1 MLSQKSIPGNH
12 LVVYVDNDF
21 DDDDDG
27 DTYDFG
33 VVVIIIGMM
42 MMLMIIMVTMFDLE
56 SVGAY
61 QHFNW
66 RSCRQFARRKNARNV
81 RTAHFQRKMRAG
93 HIFKW
98 SRFSKLLWLRAL
110 ESPGHLYGPRQ
121 FHFENSI

>member
-27 DTYDFG
+27 DTYDFA

-61 QHFNW
+61 THFNW

-81 RTAHFQRKMRAG
+81 RRAHFQMKMRALAP
-93 HIFKW
+93 ITYAIRAQCSDLMFMKIVLKLE
-98 SRFSKLLWLRAL
+98 KLL
-110 ESPGHLYGPRQ
+110 
-121 FHFENSI
+121 